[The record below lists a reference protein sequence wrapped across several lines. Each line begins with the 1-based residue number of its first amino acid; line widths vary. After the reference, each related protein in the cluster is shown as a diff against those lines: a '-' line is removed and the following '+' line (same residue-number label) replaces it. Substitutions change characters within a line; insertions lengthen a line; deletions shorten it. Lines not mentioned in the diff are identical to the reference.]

1 MRVVKHESELEKA
14 YEEAGAEA
22 GAAFGDSSLYME
34 KLILN
39 PRHIEV
45 QILGDKKGN
54 IIHLGERDCSMQR
67 RNQKLIEEAPAR
79 CLSKSQ
85 RSALYSAALK
95 AAGAV
100 NYVNA
105 GTVNEQ
111 SNSLHASTVT
121 YYTEIYNSGTERLF
135 LEDLQ
140 DLLPERGKNPLWIVL
155 ENLQDP
161 GNAGTILRTA
171 DACAAS
177 GIICTKGT
185 VDFFNPKVIR
195 SCMGSFFHIPFVT
208 VQSIEE
214 AAAFVHENGGMLVG
228 THLRTSL
235 AYTDVNFRQ
244 AAAIVIGNE
253 GSGMSEEAA
262 NLCDTLVKI
271 PMPGRAE
278 SLNASVAAGVMM
290 YEVLR
295 QR

>member
-1 MRVVKHESELEKA
+1 MIEIGSAKNGEFKRLLKLKNAAAARKEGVFLLE
-14 YEEAGAEA
+14 
-22 GAAFGDSSLYME
+22 
-34 KLILN
+34 
-39 PRHIEV
+39 
-45 QILGDKKGN
+45 
-54 IIHLGERDCSMQR
+54 GERAVLELPPEWETESLWMASSYHG
-67 RNQKLIEEAPAR
+67 KLPAR
-79 CLSKSQ
+79 LPEQ
-85 RSALYSAALK
+85 VFRLPDDLFQK
-95 AAGAV
+95 AAETVHSQGILAV
-100 NYVNA
+100 VRRPA
-105 GTVNEQ
+105 FV
-111 SNSLHASTVT
+111 
-121 YYTEIYNSGTERLF
+121 
-135 LEDLQ
+135 LQ
-140 DLLPERGKNPLWIVL
+140 DLLPERGKTPLWIVL

-185 VDFFNPKVIR
+185 VDFFNSKVIR

-290 YEVLR
+290 YEAVR
-295 QR
+295 QRSLKNCQ